1 EFTLAAIIF
10 AGKKAPFLAQDAR
23 KHRDDWSYAA
33 RRGELSNR
41 GRTIGVVGFSRVGR
55 RVTERLRG
63 LEVDILVADPY
74 ADPAEVRAA
83 GGRLVGLHDLLRR
96 CDVLTLHVP
105 ALPATRH
112 LIGPA
117 ELALLR
123 DGATVINTARGSVLD
138 TAALESE
145 CVSGRLDA
153 ILDVTEPEPL
163 PADSPLYDL
172 PNVMITPHIAGSL
185 GSETRRMSE
194 SALDELERYLTGLPP
209 RAPVTA
215 EEIVVSARAR
225 PQGEESGSMNVS
237 RPYTRRTLV
246 KTLGAAASLAL
257 ALTACGSGGGSDDS
271 AAEGGGSQTLTVTVW
286 NLAKTPEF
294 GALFEAFE
302 KANPGVKVEPVD
314 ILADDYPDKVTT
326 MLAGGDK
333 TDVIT
338 MKNVTD
344 YSRYSSRG
352 QLLDI
357 TDMVKSIDTSK
368 LAGLDAFNV

>member
-1 EFTLAAIIF
+1 MDPAHLRVQFQEPQLRRLHDLVELTDPISTKNLDDPLARRRLSEVEVLVTSWGCPPLTKELLDGAPGLRAIFHCAGTVRSFVTDEVWRRDILVTNAAGENAIPVAEFTLAAIIF

-215 EEIVVSARAR
+215 EEIVVSA
-225 PQGEESGSMNVS
+225 
-237 RPYTRRTLV
+237 
-246 KTLGAAASLAL
+246 
-257 ALTACGSGGGSDDS
+257 
-271 AAEGGGSQTLTVTVW
+271 
-286 NLAKTPEF
+286 
-294 GALFEAFE
+294 
-302 KANPGVKVEPVD
+302 
-314 ILADDYPDKVTT
+314 
-326 MLAGGDK
+326 
-333 TDVIT
+333 
-338 MKNVTD
+338 
-344 YSRYSSRG
+344 
-352 QLLDI
+352 
-357 TDMVKSIDTSK
+357 
-368 LAGLDAFNV
+368 